1 MSRHSDVN
9 MLRFRA
15 FALGLL
21 AACALTGAA
30 RGAAPAPE
38 PPITATGAEGDYLR
52 AVHRAI
58 HFRWA
63 NLFIEDVAAKLPP
76 TDPLNK
82 MSLETE
88 ILFTVR
94 WDGSPAEVTVTRGSG
109 VAAFDQAAVHAVKG
123 DRPFPVPPIEVY
135 GDDGVAHFRWIFAR
149 DARLCSGAEVRRV
162 EAPLAEALPRL
173 FYQGRI
179 KEALM
184 RVARYTRNGDAGA
197 MSTFA
202 RSWLVRP
209 QQDLALDARAA
220 SALAHVGDTRQA
232 GRLRP
237 ALNRPDTVAIA
248 VSGLTALKVDLCAQ
262 VRPRLKPTDP
272 DGIMFATHVLQLAGA
287 ELPAGSPCVATLSD
301 LLKMDALPTPVRA
314 EVLKTLVIVS
324 PASARRPALN
334 GLGDSDAHMRATA
347 TTVFARPGG
356 GRPTLYR
363 LQPLVKDPSLEV
375 RTAVAAGLIRACG
388 DLAIDYVMP
397 LMKAREP
404 LPLVAMAPELG
415 KQTSAGTLDLL
426 MKMQKR
432 NDPALRTPVLAALAE
447 RTDAAGRAVY
457 QPLVAAVKKDPYASA
472 DARRIVYANADA
484 KELVPLMKDPTL
496 GLLGFKALLRAQRHA
511 EAMDWLVGSFDRLP
525 PEVLIDA
532 FGAWLAV
539 PPAHAAS
546 K

>member
-1 MSRHSDVN
+1 
-9 MLRFRA
+9 MLRFRP

-21 AACALTGAA
+21 AVSALAGGAWA
-30 RGAAPAPE
+30 AAPSPE

-63 NLFIEDVAAKLPP
+63 NLFIEDVAAKRPP

-94 WDGSPAEVTVTRGSG
+94 WDGSPAEVTVAQGSG
-109 VAAFDQAAVHAVKG
+109 VAAFDQAAIAAVKG
-123 DRPFPVPPIEVY
+123 DRPFPVPPIDVY
-135 GDDGVAHFRWIFAR
+135 GDDGVAHFRWILAR
-149 DARLCSGAEVRRV
+149 DARLCSGGEVRRV

-179 KEALM
+179 KEALL
-184 RVARYTRNGDAGA
+184 RVARYTRNGDGGA

-202 RSWLVRP
+202 RAWLVRP
-209 QQDLALDARAA
+209 QPDPALDARAA
-220 SALAHVGDTRQA
+220 AALAHAGDARQA
-232 GRLRP
+232 DRLRP
-237 ALNRPDTVAIA
+237 ALNRPDTLPIA
-248 VSGLTALKVDLCAQ
+248 APALAALKVDLCAQ

-272 DGIMFATHVLQLAGA
+272 DGIWFATRVLQMAGA
-287 ELPAGSPCVATLSD
+287 ELPAGSPCVATLGD
-301 LLKMDALPTPVRA
+301 LLKMDALPAAVRA
-314 EVLKTLVIVS
+314 EVLKTLAIVS
-324 PASARRPALN
+324 PVSARRPALN
-334 GLGDSDAHMRATA
+334 ALGDSDAQMRATA
-347 TTVFARPGG
+347 ATVFARPGG

-363 LQPLVKDPSLEV
+363 LQPLVKDPALEV
-375 RTAVAAGLIRACG
+375 RTTVAAALIRACG

-397 LMKAREP
+397 LMKSREP
-404 LPLVAMAPELG
+404 EPLVAMAPELG
-415 KQTSAGTLDLL
+415 KQTSAATLDLL

-432 NDPALRTPVLAALAE
+432 NDPMLRLPVLAALSE

-457 QPLVAAVKKDPYASA
+457 QPLAAAVKKDPYASPES
-472 DARRIVYANADA
+472 RRIVYANADV
-484 KELVPLMKDPTL
+484 KELVPLMKDPAL
-496 GLLGFKALLRAQRHA
+496 GLQGFKALLRAQRHP
-511 EAMDWLVGSFDRLP
+511 EAMDWLVSSFDRLP

-532 FGAWLAV
+532 FGAWLAN